1 MRKWI
6 SVIAVSAL
14 VLAVGG
20 PLRAESLGDALAQA
34 YLNSNLLDQQR
45 AVLRAS
51 DEDAAS
57 AMATLRPVV
66 DFTVN
71 GFWRKYDNAAAVP
84 GLLPTAN
91 YETSGA
97 TAQLAASMLIYGGGR
112 SKIGLEIARES
123 VLSTRAA
130 LINVEQQVLLDAVS
144 AYVDMQTQ
152 GEILALRQANVR
164 LITKQLRVARERF
177 DLGDTT
183 QTDISL
189 AQARL
194 AGAQSALASAEAA
207 RQIAVER
214 YKAATGTTPGKLAR
228 LPKSPKLPG
237 SMDEAITMARQNHP
251 LVIQS
256 RHLSRIGELQVDLAR
271 ALSGPTITG
280 QVGIEENLNT
290 GIDNSFANLS
300 FKQTLYAGGD
310 KSADYRKAVAQKDA
324 AASGLLQTQLSVG
337 EGVARAWANLSAATL
352 AVEAGDLQVRAAQQA
367 LDGVQ
372 EEAELGAK
380 TTLDVLNAEQEAM
393 SARVQRVQAS
403 ASRYVLAYQVLA
415 ATGRLTAEN
424 LGLGVP
430 IYDPKIYS
438 DAVKKAPLT
447 SPQGKK
453 LDRILKKIGN

>member
-6 SVIAVSAL
+6 SVIAVSAMS
-14 VLAVGG
+14 LAVAA

-45 AVLRAS
+45 AVLRAA
-51 DEDAAS
+51 DEDAAG
-57 AMATLRPVV
+57 AMATLRPVI

-71 GFWRKYDNAAAVP
+71 GFWRKYNNGTVVA
-84 GLLPTAN
+84 GQFPTPN
-91 YETSGA
+91 FETSGA

-112 SKIGLEIARES
+112 SKLGLDIARES
-123 VLSTRAA
+123 VMATRAA
-130 LINVEQQVLLDAVS
+130 LVNVEQQVLLDAVS

-152 GEILALRQANVR
+152 GEIVALRQANVR

-177 DLGDTT
+177 DLGDST

-194 AGAQSALASAEAA
+194 AGAQSALASAEAS
-207 RQIAVER
+207 RVIAVER
-214 YKAATGTTPGKLAR
+214 YKATTGNAPGRLDR
-228 LPKSPKLPG
+228 LPKTPKLPG
-237 SMDEAITMARQNHP
+237 SMDEAIAMARQNHP

-256 RHLSRIGELQVDLAR
+256 RHLSRIGELQVEMAK
-271 ALSGPTITG
+271 ALSGPTLSG
-280 QVGIEENLNT
+280 QVGIEQNLTT
-290 GIDNSFANLS
+290 GVDNAFANLG
-300 FKQTLYAGGD
+300 FKQTLYAGGGN
-310 KSADYRKAVAQKDA
+310 SSDYRKALAQKEA
-324 AASGLLQTQLSVG
+324 AAAGLLQTQLAVG
-337 EGVARAWANLSAATL
+337 EGVARAWANLVAASL

-372 EEAELGAK
+372 EEADLGAK

-393 SARVQRVQAS
+393 SARVQRIQAS
-403 ASRYVLAYQVLA
+403 ASRYVLTYQVLA

-430 IYDPKIYS
+430 IYDPTVYHNE
-438 DAVKKAPLT
+438 VKSAPVT

-453 LDRILKKIGN
+453 LDRIRKKIGN